1 MEQSVLA
8 VRPADSA
15 VQAMVVPAVE
25 AAGAVIKNK

>member
-25 AAGAVIKNK
+25 AAGGIKNK

>member
-1 MEQSVLA
+1 MEPSALA

-25 AAGAVIKNK
+25 AAGAVII